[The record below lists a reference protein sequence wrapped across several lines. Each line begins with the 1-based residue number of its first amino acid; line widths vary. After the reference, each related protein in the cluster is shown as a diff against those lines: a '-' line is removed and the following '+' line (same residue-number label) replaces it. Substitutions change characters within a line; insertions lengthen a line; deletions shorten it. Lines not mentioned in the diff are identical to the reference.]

1 MLYSVLKFV
10 HVVSIAVWFGG
21 LVTLFLLNRLFA
33 RANDY
38 STVQAIGRQG
48 ASLGMKLFLPSVVIT
63 LITGIGLVQIA
74 DYGFGATWIV
84 WGIAGL
90 IASMVIGGALTG
102 RTARKLGARIAAG
115 TIDAAGIAATQRKL
129 VVFAVL
135 NIVLLLS
142 VIWAMVAKPS

>member
-10 HVVSIAVWFGG
+10 HVVSIAVWFGA

-48 ASLGMKLFLPSVVIT
+48 ASLGTKLFLPSVVIT

-74 DYGFGATWIV
+74 DYGFSATWVV
-84 WGIAGL
+84 WGIVGL

-102 RTARKLGARIAAG
+102 RTARQLGARIAAG